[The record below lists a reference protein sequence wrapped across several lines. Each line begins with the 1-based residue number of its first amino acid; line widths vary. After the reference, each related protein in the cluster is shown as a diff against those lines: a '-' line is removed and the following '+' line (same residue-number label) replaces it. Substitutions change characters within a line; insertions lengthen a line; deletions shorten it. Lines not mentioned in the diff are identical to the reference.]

1 MPSKQTVF
9 LALALASLLVVQ
21 GVGIWGEHEASDAA
35 RWRQRSVEALLAISS
50 IRECTRLNEVRFR
63 EYMVSGE
70 EDAANRVGVGLADSR
85 KRRALARDLMRDNP
99 GQLKQLDQLD
109 AALAQVAGT
118 LVRLV
123 DTRRAQGAEA
133 AGPLAAAAGLP
144 SMGEAAEAILTKL
157 AEAEDRRLAERETRA
172 RRLAFVASTATKTGG
187 LLTLL
192 FGGLAWRTL
201 RRHTRAREAADAE
214 KLAAVAQFRGLME
227 GSPDAIWISQQ
238 DRVVYANPAFARLL
252 GHPSPAHLIG
262 RSPFEFVRPDF
273 HEHTRGRAK
282 ALAAGER
289 VEPVEIVYVRSDSAQ
304 IPVEVSAVP
313 ATFNGQPCVQVL
325 ARDLSERKRA
335 EQALRDSEARYRTLF
350 SSIDEGFC
358 VIEMLFD
365 EQGRPADYRFV
376 EINPSFERQTG
387 LRDALGKRML
397 ELAPQHERHWFE
409 TYGRIAMTGEAV
421 RFQNRAEQLH
431 RWYDVFAFRFGE
443 PKLRQVAIL
452 FNDITA
458 AKEVAVALQ
467 ASQENLA
474 VTLRSIGDGVLAT
487 DAEGRVT
494 RLNAVAEALTGWTQA
509 EAAGRPVAE
518 VFRILAE
525 ATREPA
531 FLPVA
536 DTLAQGT
543 IHGLANHTL
552 LVARDGTER
561 PIADSCAPI
570 RNSDGRVIGTVL
582 VFRDVSEQRRAE
594 QLVAKSSHEIEDL
607 YNHAP
612 CGYHSVDTEGV
623 FLAVNDTELAWFGC
637 PREELIGKRKHRD
650 LVTPETQAAYD
661 AGFAHFK
668 QHGEVRDLE
677 FQIARPDG
685 TVMDMLLNATGVRDA
700 SGRLL
705 HSRSTMFD
713 ITRRKRAEAALR
725 ASEENLRV
733 TLQSIGD
740 GVLVTDAAGLVT
752 RINHVAESLIG
763 WTQAEAAGRP
773 VAEVFHIVNEATRQ
787 PAFLPVAETLAE
799 GTIHGLANHT
809 VLIARDGSERPIADS
824 CAPIRNDGGQVLGAV
839 LVFRDVTEEQ
849 AAEAEQRRSR
859 AVFQSLFESLPGLF
873 LVLTPELK
881 IAAVSDAYLKATMTR
896 REEILGQRLFDVFP
910 DNPGDAGATGTT
922 KLRTSLNRV
931 LQEAVPD
938 TMAIQKYD
946 VRRPD
951 GSFEERYWSPV
962 NSPVLGA
969 DRRVEYII
977 HRVEDVTAFMR
988 QKQQPTPRETVML
1001 TRMEQ
1006 MEAEI
1011 YRSAQAVQTAR
1022 EELEQRVKERTA
1034 ELAETNRE
1042 LHEEIAAREQ
1052 SQIALRAAETK
1063 FRTLVEQSLVGIYMI
1078 QDGRLI
1084 YANPRLVEILGYS
1097 EEGLT
1102 SRPVVDFILEADR
1115 PLAQEN
1121 IRRRLEGE
1129 VQSIQYQL
1137 RMVRQDRAVIHVEVH
1152 GARSEFNGRPAILG
1166 TMLDITEQ
1174 KVADL
1179 RLAAERELL
1188 RTLIDNLPS
1197 HIFVKDTAGRYL
1209 VSNQS
1214 HTQLLGAKAESELLG
1229 RTVFDFFPPEIAR
1242 GYMADDEL
1250 LLQSGQPILDR
1261 EDRYVARGGHGWHSV
1276 TKVPLRDAEGQV
1288 VGLIGIRHDISARKR
1303 AEEELKFYTASL
1315 ERSNRELQDFAS
1327 VASHDL
1333 QEPLRKIQAFSDRL
1347 KARSSE
1353 GLDETG
1359 RDYLDRMQNAAARM
1373 QTLVNDLL
1381 TFSRVTTRA
1390 QPFVPTDLARV
1401 AGEVLSDL
1409 ETRIEQTGG
1418 RVEVAAL
1425 PVIEADATQMRQLFQ
1440 NLIANALKFRRPDAP
1455 SVVQVYGERDGDW
1468 LRLCVADNGIGFDEK
1483 YLDRIFTIFQRL
1495 HGREEYEGT
1504 GVGLAVCRKIAH
1516 RHGGSITARSQPG
1529 QGATFIVTLPV
1540 RQVQPSTP
1548 V

>member
-1 MPSKQTVF
+1 MPSKQTIF
-9 LALALASLLVVQ
+9 LSLALASLLVIQ
-21 GVGIWGEHEASDAA
+21 GVGIWGEREEAEAV
-35 RWRQRSVEALLAISS
+35 RWRQHSVEALLAISS

-63 EYMVSGE
+63 EYLLSGE
-70 EDAANRVGVGLADSR
+70 EEAANRVGVGLADSR
-85 KRRALARDLMRDNP
+85 KRRAFARDLMRDNP
-99 GQLKQLDQLD
+99 GQLKQLDRLD
-109 AALAQVAGT
+109 AALARVAGT

-123 DTRRAQGAEA
+123 DARRAEGAEA
-133 AGPLAAAAGLP
+133 AGKLVAAAGIP
-144 SMGEAAEAILTKL
+144 AMSEAAEGILTKL
-157 AEAEDRRLAERETRA
+157 VEEEDHLLAERQARA
-172 RRLAFVASTATKTGG
+172 KRLALVTSITTKSGG

-192 FGGLAWRTL
+192 FGGLAWHTL
-201 RRHTRAREAADAE
+201 RRHARAREAADAE
-214 KLAAVAQFRGLME
+214 KLAAVTQFRGLME
-227 GSPDAIWISQQ
+227 SSPDAIWISQQ

-252 GHPSPAHLIG
+252 GHASPAHLIG

-282 ALAAGER
+282 ALDAGQR
-289 VEPVEIVYVRSDSAQ
+289 VEAAEIVYVRSNGVQ

-313 ATFNGQPCVQVL
+313 AMFNGQPCAQVI

-350 SSIDEGFC
+350 NSIDEGFC
-358 VIEMLFD
+358 VIEMIFD
-365 EQGRPADYRFV
+365 EQEQPADYRFI
-376 EINPSFERQTG
+376 ELNPSFEKQTG
-387 LRDALGKRML
+387 MRDALGKRML
-397 ELAPQHERHWFE
+397 ELAPLHEQHWFD
-409 TYGRIAMTGEAV
+409 TYGRIAVTGEAV
-421 RFQNRAEQLH
+421 RFQNRAEALG

-458 AKEVAVALQ
+458 SKAAAATLQ

-474 VTLRSIGDGVLAT
+474 VTLQSIGDGVLTT

-494 RLNAVAEALTGWTQA
+494 RLNAVAESLTGWKQA
-509 EAAGRPVAE
+509 EAVGRPVAE
-518 VFRILAE
+518 VFRLIAE
-525 ATREPA
+525 GSRGPV

-536 DTLAQGT
+536 ETLAKGT
-543 IHGLANHTL
+543 IHGLANHTM

-570 RNSDGRVIGTVL
+570 RNAEGRVIGAVL

-594 QLVAKSSHEIEDL
+594 QLLAKSMQEIQDL

-612 CGYHSVDTEGV
+612 CGYHSVDTAGV
-623 FLAVNDTELAWFGC
+623 FVAVNDTELAWFGRT
-637 PREELIGKRKHRD
+637 REELIGKRTHRD
-650 LVTPETQAAYD
+650 LVTPDTQAAYD
-661 AGFAHFK
+661 EGFACFK

-677 FQIARPDG
+677 FKIARPDG

-713 ITRRKRAEAALR
+713 ITRRKQAEAALR
-725 ASEENLRV
+725 ASEDNLRV

-740 GVLVTDAAGLVT
+740 GVLVTDAAGCVT
-752 RINHVAESLIG
+752 RINQVAETLTG
-763 WTQAEAAGRP
+763 WTQAEAQGRP
-773 VAEVFHIVNEATRQ
+773 VAEVFHIVNEETRQ
-787 PAFLPVAETLAE
+787 PAFLPVADTLAK

-809 VLIARDGSERPIADS
+809 VLIARDGRERPIADS
-824 CAPIRNDGGQVLGAV
+824 CAPIRHGERVLGAV

-849 AAEAEQRRSR
+849 AAEVELRRSR
-859 AVFQSLFESLPGLF
+859 AVFQNLFESLPGLF
-873 LVLTPELK
+873 LVLTTELR
-881 IAAVSDAYLKATMTR
+881 IAAVSDAYLNATMTR
-896 REEILGQRLFDVFP
+896 REEIMGRGLFDVFP

-922 KLRTSLNRV
+922 KLRASLNRV
-931 LQEAVPD
+931 LLEGVTD

-946 VRRPD
+946 VQRPD
-951 GSFEERYWSPV
+951 GTFEERYWSPV
-962 NSPVLGA
+962 NSPVFGA
-969 DRRVEYII
+969 DQRIEYVI

-988 QKQQPTPRETVML
+988 QKQQPTPEETVML

-1011 YRSAQAVQTAR
+1011 YRSAQAVQSAK

-1034 ELAETNRE
+1034 ELVATNRE
-1042 LHEEIAAREQ
+1042 LLAEISAREQ
-1052 SQIALRAAETK
+1052 SQLALRAAETK
-1063 FRTLVEQSLVGIYMI
+1063 FRTLVEQSLVGIYVI
-1078 QDGRLI
+1078 QDGRLL
-1084 YANPRLVEILGYS
+1084 YVNPRLEEILGYS
-1097 EEGLT
+1097 AEGLT
-1102 SRPVVDFILEADR
+1102 SRPVLDFIHEADR
-1115 PLAQEN
+1115 SLAQEN
-1121 IRRRLEGE
+1121 FRRRLEGE
-1129 VQSIQYQL
+1129 VQSIHYQL
-1137 RMVRQDRAVIHVEVH
+1137 RMTRQDGAVIHVEVH

-1166 TMLDITEQ
+1166 TLLDITEQ
-1174 KVADL
+1174 KQAEL
-1179 RLAAERELL
+1179 RLGAERQLL
-1188 RTLIDNLPS
+1188 RTLIDHLPS
-1197 HIFVKDTAGRYL
+1197 YIFVKDAAGRYL
-1209 VSNQS
+1209 VSNLH
-1214 HTQLLGAKAESELLG
+1214 HTRLLGAETESQLLG

-1242 GYMADDEL
+1242 GFMTDDEL
-1250 LLQSGQPILDR
+1250 LLQKGEPVLDR
-1261 EDRYVARGGHGWHSV
+1261 EDRYEAGAAQGWHAV
-1276 TKVPLRDAEGQV
+1276 TKVPLRDAQGQV
-1288 VGLIGIRHDISARKR
+1288 LGLIGIRHDISARKR

-1347 KARSSE
+1347 KARSQ

-1390 QPFVPTDLARV
+1390 QPFVQTDLAKV
-1401 AGEVLSDL
+1401 ASEVLTDL
-1409 ETRIEQTGG
+1409 ETRIEQTKG

-1425 PVIEADATQMRQLFQ
+1425 PVIEADATQMRQLLQ
-1440 NLIANALKFRRPDAP
+1440 NLLANALKFRRADEP
-1455 SVVQVYGERDGDW
+1455 SVVKVYCEREGDGV
-1468 LRLCVADNGIGFDEK
+1468 RLCVADNGIGFDEK

-1516 RHGGSITARSQPG
+1516 RHAGSITARSQPG

-1540 RQVQPSTP
+1540 RQLQPGAP
-1548 V
+1548 I